1 MNKVDT
7 ANGNV
12 AVRCLLAGIN
22 GIAFSFLLS
31 VPTCFRS
38 NPRFRIRAMFDD
50 FKRFGD
56 FLEFALFPRDIL
68 R

>member
-22 GIAFSFLLS
+22 GVAFSFLF
-31 VPTCFRS
+31 PRFRFRS
-38 NPRFRIRAMFDD
+38 NRAISDD

-56 FLEFALFPRDIL
+56 FLERAFRDETTIFFVE
-68 R
+68 